1 MIYYGIA
8 YIIGGVI
15 WACINVWASRHVDPE
30 TFVDGY
36 DTNKVKKLGADLGYI
51 LTMIFWPMHIVGSIV
66 LVVYYYIKY
75 RRG

>member
-15 WACINVWASRHVDPE
+15 WVCINVWACHHVYPE

-36 DTNKVKKLGADLGYI
+36 DTNKATKLGADLGYI
-51 LTMIFWPMHIVGSIV
+51 FIMIFWPIHIVGSIV
-66 LVVYYYIKY
+66 LVVYDYIKY